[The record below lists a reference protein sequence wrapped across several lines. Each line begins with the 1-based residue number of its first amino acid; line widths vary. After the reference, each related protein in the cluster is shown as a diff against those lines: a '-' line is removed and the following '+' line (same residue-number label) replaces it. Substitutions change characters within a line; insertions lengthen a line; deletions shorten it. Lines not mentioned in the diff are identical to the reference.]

1 MCESGICN
9 GNCCDEVGDLNS
21 QRDCCCHNHLACDGG
36 CMSDLD
42 VTDADLFFGMLRE
55 VFPGD
60 IRLRAFDIEDQIG
73 GLPEELTRMTGVV
86 PTDRWGF

>member
-1 MCESGICN
+1 
-9 GNCCDEVGDLNS
+9 
-21 QRDCCCHNHLACDGG
+21 
-36 CMSDLD
+36 MSDLD